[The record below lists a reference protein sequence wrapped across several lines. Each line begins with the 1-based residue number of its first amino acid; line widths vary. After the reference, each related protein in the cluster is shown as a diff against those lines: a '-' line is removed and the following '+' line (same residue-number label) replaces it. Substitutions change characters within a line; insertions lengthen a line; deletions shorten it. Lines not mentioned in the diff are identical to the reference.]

1 MKLFGIP
8 LLSASKGQS
17 GPVTVV
23 AQNNGPD
30 LDDLDFFGST
40 WKPTLKQDP
49 MTAVVFDKTPTFF
62 LPLQTST
69 LKTGKELFDEQISHL
84 GSALLVDDYDAN
96 VTIDTCQLT
105 SRSRFKFPQGALL
118 SGSYVMHVVAN
129 SIGHV
134 EWKYD
139 DCDIY
144 FKTKEDAKQFVTDNA
159 MHGIHITD
167 SPVCAYGYHEGMK
180 FNLIY
185 GVEYTSIAN
194 LIGRF
199 DIRACSMA
207 IDPNTMELH
216 VVRGAVE
223 DATRKQLVF
232 NSVPRGCSM
241 RRYAKYITK
250 GFHADSHQ
258 NLFFVELLKTEIYKP
273 ELELLTKE
281 Y

>member
-8 LLSASKGQS
+8 LLNASKGQS
-17 GPVTVV
+17 GPDL
-23 AQNNGPD
+23 ND
-30 LDDLDFFGST
+30 LDCFVTPVRKEDL
-40 WKPTLKQDP
+40 
-49 MTAVVFDKTPTFF
+49 MTALVFDKTPTFF

-69 LKTGKELFDEQISHL
+69 LKTGQELFDEQIGHL
-84 GSALLVDDYDAN
+84 GSALLVEDYDAN
-96 VTIDTCQLT
+96 VVIDTCQLNGA
-105 SRSRFKFPQGALL
+105 SRFKFPQGALL

-129 SIGHV
+129 QVGHV
-134 EWKYD
+134 DLKYD

-144 FKTKEDAKQFVTDNA
+144 FKSKDDAKQFVTDNK
-159 MHGIHITD
+159 MDGIHVGD
-167 SPVCAYGYHEGMK
+167 SPVCAYGYYGGQK

-185 GVEYTSIAN
+185 GVEYTSVAN

-216 VVRGAVE
+216 VVRGSIE

-232 NSVPRGCSM
+232 NAVPRGCSM